1 MSFLLDCSLG
11 KTLSRLN
18 LLDNL
23 ARAPLTFAITGL
35 RQLRLQANMLQS
47 SGASRLL
54 CIVIADRNSNIEMKH
69 IFAYSKLRVECNRRV
84 IPDVRLYENNIG
96 CSRYSNLL

>member
-47 SGASRLL
+47 SGALHYGETSTR
-54 CIVIADRNSNIEMKH
+54 K
-69 IFAYSKLRVECNRRV
+69 VE
-84 IPDVRLYENNIG
+84 ETTMQAATEFMSNNI
-96 CSRYSNLL
+96 SFAPRQQF